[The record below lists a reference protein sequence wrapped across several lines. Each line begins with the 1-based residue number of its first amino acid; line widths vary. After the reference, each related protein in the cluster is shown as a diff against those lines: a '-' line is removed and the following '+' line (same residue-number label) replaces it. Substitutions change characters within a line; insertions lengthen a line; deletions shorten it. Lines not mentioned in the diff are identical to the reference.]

1 MDIAIL
7 ALLAFL
13 AGFIDA
19 VVGGGGLIQLP
30 ALFGVLP
37 QTAPAA
43 LLGTNKVAAVF
54 GTATAAWRYATTIRV
69 RWATALPAAVSAFV
83 FSFVGAAAVSWLP
96 AQVIRPVIL
105 VLLILVACYIF
116 LRKDFGSIHA
126 PRHEGRREHVY
137 GALLGMVLGFYDG
150 FFGPGTGSFLI
161 FLFIRFFG
169 FDFLAASA
177 AAKVVNVATNV
188 AAIAYFAPTGNV
200 LWQIALPMAACN
212 ILGSVVGAHT
222 AVRRGT
228 GFVRV
233 LFLVV
238 LVVMITKL
246 AMDTFGG

>member
-1 MDIAIL
+1 
-7 ALLAFL
+7 
-13 AGFIDA
+13 
-19 VVGGGGLIQLP
+19 
-30 ALFGVLP
+30 
-37 QTAPAA
+37 
-43 LLGTNKVAAVF
+43 
-54 GTATAAWRYATTIRV
+54 
-69 RWATALPAAVSAFV
+69 
-83 FSFVGAAAVSWLP
+83 
-96 AQVIRPVIL
+96 
-105 VLLILVACYIF
+105 
-116 LRKDFGSIHA
+116 
-126 PRHEGRREHVY
+126 
-137 GALLGMVLGFYDG
+137 MVLGFYDG

-177 AAKVVNVATNV
+177 AAKVVNVTTNV